1 MEKEEWKDIPE
12 YEGMYQVS
20 NLGRVKSLPR
30 EMKNRGKYNFISKE
44 KILKPHIDGAGYK
57 FVVFYRDNKTKTKR
71 IHQLVAITF
80 LNHKPNGHKL
90 VVDHINDIKID
101 NRLLNLQIVTGRFNS
116 YKTQGKGTSMYK
128 GVCWNSKLKKW
139 QSQIRIND
147 KNKVIGYYIN
157 ELEASEAYQL
167 KLKTL

>member
-1 MEKEEWKDIPE
+1 MSTQDA
-12 YEGMYQVS
+12 S
-20 NLGRVKSLPR
+20 NNSTSATDTSKNSKSATDAS
-30 EMKNRGKYNFISKE
+30 N
-44 KILKPHIDGAGYK
+44 
-57 FVVFYRDNKTKTKR
+57 
-71 IHQLVAITF
+71 
-80 LNHKPNGHKL
+80 
-90 VVDHINDIKID
+90 NDIKID